1 MISKGH
7 PIGAT
12 GLAQCAELTWQ
23 LRGQAGPRQV
33 PNAKLA
39 LQHNIGLGGA
49 VVVALYQLGFPEL
62 QQKTKP
68 VESTNSEEDG
78 FLATPFLDILQ
89 QAMLEDEDGLVSR
102 HRAIY
107 GLKVVC

>member
-1 MISKGH
+1 M
-7 PIGAT
+7 
-12 GLAQCAELTWQ
+12 
-23 LRGQAGPRQV
+23 
-33 PNAKLA
+33 PNVKLA

-62 QQKTKP
+62 QQRTVPSKT
-68 VESTNSEEDG
+68 STNSEEDG

-107 GLKVVC
+107 GLKVVCLFKNPIFANN

>member
-1 MISKGH
+1 M
-7 PIGAT
+7 
-12 GLAQCAELTWQ
+12 
-23 LRGQAGPRQV
+23 
-33 PNAKLA
+33 PNVKLA

-62 QQKTKP
+62 QQSTVPSKT
-68 VESTNSEEDG
+68 STNSEEDG

-107 GLKVVC
+107 GLKVVCLFKSPIFANN